1 MNFSDQNFTC
11 AVQQKIIFYMY
22 YILKQ
27 NTLNKINLYI
37 LVPKKMVL
45 HEVFKMHVFQLIA
58 LSKYPYVKGTIMIK
72 LKFSESI
79 IAMEMN
85 S

>member
-58 LSKYPYVKGTIMIK
+58 LSKYPLCKGNNYDQIK
-72 LKFSESI
+72 VFRKYNCNGNE
-79 IAMEMN
+79 
-85 S
+85 

>member
-45 HEVFKMHVFQLIA
+45 HEVFKMHV
-58 LSKYPYVKGTIMIK
+58 
-72 LKFSESI
+72 
-79 IAMEMN
+79 
-85 S
+85 